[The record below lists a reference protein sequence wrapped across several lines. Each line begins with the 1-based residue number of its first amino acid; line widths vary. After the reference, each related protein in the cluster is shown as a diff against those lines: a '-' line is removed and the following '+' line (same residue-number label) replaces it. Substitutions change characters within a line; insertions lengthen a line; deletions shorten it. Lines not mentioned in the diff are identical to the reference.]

1 MSLKKKKNQLIAK
14 VQEEKKIS
22 SDNMPSKNHP
32 KLICAV
38 AFPRARY
45 ESGFKSV
52 SFCPEISKQECSEG
66 DSGGAGQKQK
76 WKKTWLHDVNL
87 VWSVLPRV
95 CSCGLIN
102 ELGPVFMAVV

>member
-1 MSLKKKKNQLIAK
+1 
-14 VQEEKKIS
+14 
-22 SDNMPSKNHP
+22 MPSKNHP

-66 DSGGAGQKQK
+66 DSGGAGQKQRG
-76 WKKTWLHDVNL
+76 KKTWLRDVNS
-87 VWSVLPRV
+87 VWSVLPRFAAV
-95 CSCGLIN
+95 ALYGLDWV
-102 ELGPVFMAVV
+102 LDFWQ